1 MLQWTVSA
9 SSQKSSNVPGNILD
23 IHDLTTFW
31 QSDGALPHE
40 IALNVFHQFCVASHL
55 DIYFEYSSDESYC
68 PSTILVYAGEHPN
81 MLLVQILNEL
91 IDLGCW

>member
-1 MLQWTVSA
+1 MQQWTVTA

-23 IHDLTTFW
+23 IQDLTTFW

-40 IALNVFHQFCVASHL
+40 IALNVFHHFFSASQL

-68 PSTILVYAGEHPN
+68 PSSILVYAGEHPN
-81 MLLVQILNEL
+81 MIVVQ
-91 IDLGCW
+91 